1 MIGPL
6 LLFRRIPMSLCQDI
20 LKSLNSVILDK
31 DKKLALA
38 LSCLLSGGHLLLE
51 DLPGMGKTTLARAMS
66 SVLGL
71 SSQRIQ
77 FTSDM
82 LPGDLLGTSIFN
94 EKSRDFE
101 FHPGPVF
108 TNMLLADEINRGS
121 PRTQSA
127 LLEVMAEHQV
137 SYEGK
142 TRRLP
147 EPFFVVATQNPLD
160 QAGTFPLPESQLDRF
175 AMRISLGFPSKSEE
189 IRILKNENRDPNL
202 PALTSA
208 EGIVAL
214 QNEVQKVF
222 VSDPVCEYIV
232 NLCIRSRTDQEIP
245 NPLSPRASRA
255 ILAAARAR
263 AFIAGRDYA
272 TPDDVQEIFP
282 AAAEHR
288 LRKGNISSLD
298 TASYSDRIL
307 NQITPLV

>member
-1 MIGPL
+1 MPL
-6 LLFRRIPMSLCQDI
+6 SQDICQEI

-31 DKKLALA
+31 EKKLTLA

-51 DLPGMGKTTLARAMS
+51 DLPGMGKTTLARAMAAA
-66 SVLGL
+66 LGL

-82 LPGDLLGTSIFN
+82 LPGDLLGASIFN
-94 EKSRDFE
+94 EKTREFE

-108 TNMLLADEINRGS
+108 TQMLLADEINRGS

-142 TRRLP
+142 TRNIP
-147 EPFFVVATQNPLD
+147 DPFFVIATQNPLD

-175 AMRISLGFPSKSEE
+175 AMRLSLGFPAKAQE
-189 IRILKNENRDPNL
+189 IRILKNENRAPDL
-202 PALTSA
+202 PALTDA
-208 EGIVAL
+208 AGLLEL
-214 QNEVQKVF
+214 QKAASRVF

-232 NLCIRSRTDQEIP
+232 NLCIKSRTDPEIP

-282 AAAEHR
+282 SAAEHR

-307 NQITPLV
+307 NQVTPLV